1 MLSEKKIRNE
11 AKNHNLPPHEGNIM
25 IAGLIL
31 LKRDII
37 YKRKNCTRGRCYI
50 PLDSDKHI
58 PLFSTYKF
66 DARIVGRVSQ
76 DTTVNSRG
84 RQLLPLCISAGLR
97 ILNGRTTGDLL
108 GSYTCYQPQGS
119 SVVDYMDQLY
129 LAVAILAYKYCQQYL
144 YKKVYKYC
152 YFSPKKLSSM
162 IMIFKETVFLFK
174 ES

>member
-1 MLSEKKIRNE
+1 MFFPVYD
-11 AKNHNLPPHEGNIM
+11 PPENSTFTKRISYEIIDLVENYISKYSHEGNIM

-84 RQLLPLCISAGLR
+84 RQLLPDNVQNNTDTCPKLPLVPEKTQ
-97 ILNGRTTGDLL
+97 TTNDHNDDNNNTVTLKV
-108 GSYTCYQPQGS
+108 P
-119 SVVDYMDQLY
+119 DDQITTLENCFFG
-129 LAVAILAYKYCQQYL
+129 AIEKTGKCDIDRF
-144 YKKVYKYC
+144 V
-152 YFSPKKLSSM
+152 
-162 IMIFKETVFLFK
+162 
-174 ES
+174 

>member
-1 MLSEKKIRNE
+1 MFFPVYD
-11 AKNHNLPPHEGNIM
+11 PPENSTFTKRISYEIIDLVENDISKYSHEGNIM

-76 DTTVNSRG
+76 DTTVNSMG
-84 RQLLPLCISAGLR
+84 RHLLHLCISAGLR
-97 ILNGRTTGDLL
+97 I
-108 GSYTCYQPQGS
+108 
-119 SVVDYMDQLY
+119 YMVEQL
-129 LAVAILAYKYCQQYL
+129 V
-144 YKKVYKYC
+144 
-152 YFSPKKLSSM
+152 
-162 IMIFKETVFLFK
+162 IF
-174 ES
+174 

>member
-1 MLSEKKIRNE
+1 
-11 AKNHNLPPHEGNIM
+11 M

-84 RQLLPLCISAGLR
+84 RQLLHLCISACFAGSDTGR
-97 ILNGRTTGDLL
+97 IKIQCLSIVPWCLLQLSNRIHSSTIRYTATIHYSLPLL
-108 GSYTCYQPQGS
+108 GSCCRTQPI
-119 SVVDYMDQLY
+119 Y
-129 LAVAILAYKYCQQYL
+129 LFI
-144 YKKVYKYC
+144 
-152 YFSPKKLSSM
+152 YFL
-162 IMIFKETVFLFK
+162 
-174 ES
+174 